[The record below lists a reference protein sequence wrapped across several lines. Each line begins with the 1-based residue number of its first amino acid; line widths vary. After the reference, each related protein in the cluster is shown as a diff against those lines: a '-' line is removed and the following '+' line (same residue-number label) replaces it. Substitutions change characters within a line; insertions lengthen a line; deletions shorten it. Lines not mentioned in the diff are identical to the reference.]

1 MTSKQF
7 DLEQGIMNCWGIVDD
22 IKALAEISDRRNVT
36 EDELQNFLLG
46 LRTIYQVKFEQ
57 LFHTFEQ
64 HTAEMYEE
72 RQERKKNICGND

>member
-57 LFHTFEQ
+57 LFHIFEQ

-72 RQERKKNICGND
+72 RQKKNICWND